1 MVMIYKP
8 FIKSNKMR
16 QTVYVFS
23 FFIYTVILT
32 GFLDY
37 SSLIFGKW
45 GSPGSID
52 AVYHVYTFH
61 IMVVYIKD

>member
-1 MVMIYKP
+1 
-8 FIKSNKMR
+8 MR